1 MIRVQKEYCEHLIL
15 RNIEDD
21 KMPMRRDKYT
31 LGVRLIWEIFPN
43 EFVKSFF
50 DEWSVKIRGQSKQL
64 KEFQLAFQ
72 GFMNSGAGNK
82 LLVLYDSDNVEFN
95 ESFVGIDVFK
105 LYLDWLTKM
114 IFEWLDENGVQYYY
128 INIEGGNSPECMRGR
143 PEDFY
148 LYERGRNPVIMPNGI
163 PGWYLSDRDMDGYHV
178 VGGVRKTCSIPDEY
192 TSTCYMLG
200 ACVTLG
206 SYTRDEETIESM
218 LQEELN
224 NTGKKV
230 RILNYSCGSNSDVIV
245 SAINTFHRVL
255 SLKLASCDT
264 LIFFDKDSTLS
275 GVLPYLKERNKRLD
289 LKDFFGQHIDKNIK
303 CFKDNEWYHI
313 NRDGNEII
321 TEELLHVIDFKVQSA
336 NRQSVVPPVCDKK
349 IDTSESFIAKAM
361 QDYFK
366 RVAKER
372 MPFANTGAI
381 VMNCNPFTKGHLYL
395 VEQASKQVEFLY
407 VFVVEE
413 DKSYFSFKD
422 RFAMAQKNC
431 QRFDNVKVLPSGTLM
446 ISSYTFAEY
455 FEKDK
460 IQDEEISTTND
471 VNIFGSFI
479 APFFR
484 IKKRFVG
491 TEPFDNVTRQYN
503 ETMKMYLSDFGIE
516 LVEIERLKD
525 TDNYKVIS
533 ATAVRHA
540 IDCGDDDI
548 LKSLLPIESYE
559 YLAVNGLLR

>member
-1 MIRVQKEYCEHLIL
+1 M
-15 RNIEDD
+15 
-21 KMPMRRDKYT
+21 
-31 LGVRLIWEIFPN
+31 
-43 EFVKSFF
+43 
-50 DEWSVKIRGQSKQL
+50 
-64 KEFQLAFQ
+64 
-72 GFMNSGAGNK
+72 
-82 LLVLYDSDNVEFN
+82 
-95 ESFVGIDVFK
+95 
-105 LYLDWLTKM
+105 
-114 IFEWLDENGVQYYY
+114 
-128 INIEGGNSPECMRGR
+128 
-143 PEDFY
+143 
-148 LYERGRNPVIMPNGI
+148 IMPNGI

-178 VGGVRKTCSIPDEY
+178 VGGVRKTCGIPDNY

-218 LQEELN
+218 LQKNLN
-224 NTGKKV
+224 NAGKKV
-230 RILNYSCGSNSDVIV
+230 RVLNYSCGSNSDVIV

-255 SLKLASCDT
+255 NLKLKSSDM

-275 GVLPYLKERNKRLD
+275 EVLPYIKSRNKRLD
-289 LKDFFGQHIDKNIK
+289 LKDMFSQHIDENKK

-313 NRDGNEII
+313 NKYGNAII
-321 TEELLHVIDFKVQSA
+321 TEELIREVDFNKQAYRKSTLI
-336 NRQSVVPPVCDKK
+336 PPLCTKK
-349 IDTSESFIAKAM
+349 IDAGTSFIAKAM
-361 QDYFK
+361 QEYFN

-381 VMNCNPFTKGHLYL
+381 VMNCNPFTKGHMYL

-413 DKSYFSFKD
+413 DKSYFSFED
-422 RFAMAQKNC
+422 RFAMAERNC
-431 QRFDNVKVLPSGTLM
+431 QKFDNVKVLPSGTLM

-460 IQDEEISTTND
+460 IQDEEISTTDD

-484 IKKRFVG
+484 ITKRFVG

-525 TDNYKVIS
+525 TDNCKAIS
-533 ATAVRHA
+533 ATDVRHA
-540 IDCGDDDI
+540 IECGNDDI
-548 LKSLLPIESYE
+548 LKSLLPVESYE
-559 YLAVNGLLR
+559 YLSVNGLLR